1 MDQIDALDM
10 TVSIVIKKVFLRDYY
25 ILGLS
30 FYLCRR
36 VSTLVTITD
45 QKNISCIIYIY
56 IINIHIIIYIYINNV
71 PTYNIQYIYI

>member
-10 TVSIVIKKVFLRDYY
+10 TVSIVIKGVFLRESY

-45 QKNISCIIYIY
+45 QKNISYINKYIYKYIYIY
-56 IINIHIIIYIYINNV
+56 IY
-71 PTYNIQYIYI
+71 

>member
-10 TVSIVIKKVFLRDYY
+10 TVSIVIKGVFLRESY

-45 QKNISCIIYIY
+45 QKTYHVLIYIY
-56 IINIHIIIYIYINNV
+56 
-71 PTYNIQYIYI
+71 

>member
-10 TVSIVIKKVFLRDYY
+10 TVSIVIKGVFLRESY

-45 QKNISCIIYIY
+45 QKTYHVLIYIL
-56 IINIHIIIYIYINNV
+56 IYI
-71 PTYNIQYIYI
+71 